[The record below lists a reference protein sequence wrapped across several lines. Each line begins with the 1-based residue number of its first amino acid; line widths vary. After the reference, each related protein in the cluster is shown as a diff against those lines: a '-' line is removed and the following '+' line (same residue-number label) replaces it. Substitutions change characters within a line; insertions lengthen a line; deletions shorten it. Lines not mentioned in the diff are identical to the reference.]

1 MQANPVLVSPGL
13 SITYKREQ
21 AYYEWYLLLFITGT
35 QIATVQGGVDEC
47 GSIDFPS
54 LFVRLDDPE
63 IFSFIKLVTENDIN
77 NGKKK
82 YSFPTELINQ
92 RSSLEKSLRPLE
104 S

>member
-13 SITYKREQ
+13 SITYKRER
-21 AYYEWYLLLFITGT
+21 AYDQWYLLLFITGT

-77 NGKKK
+77 NGKQNL
-82 YSFPTELINQ
+82 FVPN
-92 RSSLEKSLRPLE
+92 
-104 S
+104 